1 MCSNDIV
8 QELSQHG
15 RVYTHIPMSKFTTF
29 KVGGPADIL
38 IEPYNNDTIPSI
50 VTIAK
55 QVKMPVAVI
64 GGGSNIVVGDKGI
77 RVLVLRIGSSDDTPG
92 AIIIQDAIVTVDARS
107 TKKFFVN
114 QSLEHGLEG
123 MEFMSGIPGCI
134 GGGIVMNAGTAMGT
148 FSDIVSRITF
158 YNMDGTLQTIGNETL
173 FSYRKSMLPD
183 EAIVIS
189 AECKLK
195 YARNMQDVKK
205 TVKEIL
211 IERKNKH
218 PLDYPSA
225 GSVFKNPDGHSS
237 WKLINDAG
245 LRGYGIG
252 GAEVSRLH
260 TNFIINTGKA
270 TALDIKHLVEFI
282 QETILKLYAIHLEPE
297 IRFIGEF

>member
-77 RVLVLRIGSSDDTPG
+77 RGLVLRIGSSDDTPG

-195 YARNMQDVKK
+195 YARNMQDGV
-205 TVKEIL
+205 
-211 IERKNKH
+211 RSRNK
-218 PLDYPSA
+218 
-225 GSVFKNPDGHSS
+225 
-237 WKLINDAG
+237 
-245 LRGYGIG
+245 RG
-252 GAEVSRLH
+252 
-260 TNFIINTGKA
+260 
-270 TALDIKHLVEFI
+270 
-282 QETILKLYAIHLEPE
+282 TIA
-297 IRFIGEF
+297 

>member
-77 RVLVLRIGSSDDTPG
+77 RGLVLRIGSSDDTPG

-114 QSLEHGLEG
+114 QSLEHGLEW

-282 QETILKLYAIHLEPE
+282 QETIFKLYAIHLEPE